1 MDDIAISARAPTGE
15 EHLKLRTSSGLSKP
29 PPQVDL
35 QKAIENSVH
44 CVVARSSTG
53 EAVGMVRLIGDG
65 QLFLQVVDMAVLP
78 SHQGKGLGK
87 ALLDELLK
95 WVDANASGA
104 YVSLIGDPPGVRLY
118 KSRVFVE
125 TNGIGMKRSAWGR

>member
-1 MDDIAISARAPTGE
+1 
-15 EHLKLRTSSGLSKP
+15 
-29 PPQVDL
+29 
-35 QKAIENSVH
+35 
-44 CVVARSSTG
+44 
-53 EAVGMVRLIGDG
+53 MVRLIGDG

-118 KSRVFVE
+118 KSRGFVE